1 MNNLCYGC
9 AAYKKDEYGDYCEYS
24 VHNTEVEGICPCVK
38 CLIKSVCDEACDD
51 FLNWKLE

>member
-9 AAYKKDEYGDYCEYS
+9 LTYKNEEGDYCGS
-24 VHNTEVEGICPCVK
+24 AIHNTELEGICPCVK

-51 FLNWKLE
+51 YFNWKIE